1 MYSQCIDCCINTCQV
16 KSMPAHM
23 NMNMNFKRSCCVVLW
38 FGWIGV
44 LPVLRV
50 QEGCQPR
57 RPHEDG
63 SLGADSQRAVL
74 RQPAHQEAGENE
86 NESESEGKQ
95 SLHTYIHTYST
106 YIRSM
111 MYWSF

>member
-1 MYSQCIDCCINTCQV
+1 MLC
-16 KSMPAHM
+16 
-23 NMNMNFKRSCCVVLW
+23 
-38 FGWIGV
+38 FGWIGL

-86 NESESEGKQ
+86 NESENEDKQ
-95 SLHTYIHTYST
+95 SLHTYIHTYIHT
-106 YIRSM
+106 YVYSM

>member
-1 MYSQCIDCCINTCQV
+1 
-16 KSMPAHM
+16 M
-23 NMNMNFKRSCCVVLW
+23 NMNMNFKRSCCVVLC

-86 NESESEGKQ
+86 NENENEDKQ
-95 SLHTYIHTYST
+95 ILHT

-111 MYWSF
+111 MYWSFTYIHTYIHIYAV

>member
-1 MYSQCIDCCINTCQV
+1 
-16 KSMPAHM
+16 MPAHM
-23 NMNMNFKRSCCVVLW
+23 NMNFKSCCVVLC

-86 NESESEGKQ
+86 NEDKQ
-95 SLHTYIHTYST
+95 SLHTYIHTYIHT
-106 YIRSM
+106 YAV
-111 MYWSF
+111 